1 MSRILIM
8 VVLIMVMVSLLS
20 VWFYPSMQD
29 FMATNAT
36 WNGIKGFSSEFKAEI
51 PESLGVIPGISGQAE
66 KKALIA
72 IPMLDF
78 STEDL
83 LIIRNFINDGGTL
96 LLIDDYGYANTIL
109 SYLDID
115 IRFSKAPLLD
125 PLFSYKNQNMPRITD
140 FIPEL
145 KEAGINVL
153 MFNNATALLNVLEPE
168 AIAWSSKASFLDKDG
183 NGILSPR
190 DSRGPL
196 AVATQVTLGKGKVIM
211 VSDSSIIVNSM
222 VGRDN
227 NYDFIKYITS
237 HNGESKQILIDGS
250 HLAKAPLDKAKPIL
264 AAAKKALS
272 NPYALIGLMAF
283 VFIAVYRY
291 TVWGGESVGR

>member
-8 VVLIMVMVSLLS
+8 VVLVMVMVSLLS
-20 VWFYPSMQD
+20 VWFYPSLQD

-36 WNGIKGFSSEFKAEI
+36 WNGIKGFSSEFKAEVL
-51 PESLGVIPGISGQAE
+51 ESISSLKNLSSEAE
-66 KKALIA
+66 KAALIS
-72 IPMLDF
+72 IPTLDYNE
-78 STEDL
+78 EDL

-96 LLIDDYGYANTIL
+96 LLIDDYGHANTIL

-115 IRFSKAPLLD
+115 IRFSEAPLLD
-125 PLFSYKNQNMPRITD
+125 PLFSYKNQKIPRITD

-183 NGILSPR
+183 NGVLSPR

-196 AVATQVTLGKGKVIM
+196 AVAAQVTLGKGKVIM
-211 VSDSSIIVNSM
+211 ISDPSIIINSM

-237 HNGESKQILIDGS
+237 HDGESKQILIDGS
-250 HLAKAPLDKAKPIL
+250 HLGKAPLDTAKRML
-264 AAAKKALS
+264 SDAKKSLS

-291 TVWGGESVGR
+291 TLWGGKSAGR